1 MAPMWRV
8 FPALELY
15 GLTALVA
22 VIARNPATRHRI
34 SKFSFYHHVRGR
46 TMRRAKM
53 TQHALYVQ
61 LEAKPGKEQEVAT
74 FLSGAR
80 TMVNDEPDT
89 TAWFAIRMGPRMFGI
104 FDAFANERGRDA
116 HLQGKLAK
124 QITAKAPEL
133 FAKAPEIQRVEVL
146 ADKLPH

>member
-1 MAPMWRV
+1 
-8 FPALELY
+8 
-15 GLTALVA
+15 
-22 VIARNPATRHRI
+22 
-34 SKFSFYHHVRGR
+34 
-46 TMRRAKM
+46 M

-61 LEAKPGKEQEVAT
+61 LEAKPGKEQEVAS

-104 FDAFANERGRDA
+104 FDAFADERGRDA
-116 HLQGKLAK
+116 HLKGKLAK
-124 QITAKAPEL
+124 QITSKAPEL
-133 FAKAPEIQRVEVL
+133 FAKAAEMQRVEVL

>member
-1 MAPMWRV
+1 
-8 FPALELY
+8 
-15 GLTALVA
+15 
-22 VIARNPATRHRI
+22 
-34 SKFSFYHHVRGR
+34 
-46 TMRRAKM
+46 M

-61 LEAKPGKEQEVAT
+61 LEAKPGKEQEVAS
-74 FLSGAR
+74 FLSSAR
-80 TMVNDEPDT
+80 STVNDEPDT

-124 QITAKAPEL
+124 QITSKADLFVKTPEM
-133 FAKAPEIQRVEVL
+133 QRVEVL